1 VPFGLICSP
10 FLLEGKL
17 RFHLGSYD
25 SPVAKAIS
33 DNIYVDNVCVGA
45 ESVEEALHLYGEA
58 KSIFKEAS
66 MNLREWTSN
75 CDEFLDCLSE
85 GERSSGRI
93 GKVFGL
99 VWNQTEDFLQLS
111 AFKGNPDDV
120 DLTRRQVL
128 SDVSKI
134 YDPLGLVGPVTLSGK
149 LFLQRLW
156 TDMKLNWDKAL
167 PQALIDEWKQIT
179 SDWKKLC
186 DLHIPRYI
194 GVPEEKVSYQLIVYC
209 DASVQAYAVAVYV
222 RIVDKQLHFVK
233 TSLIFSKLRLAPLG
247 SKKHPNVEQG
257 QVSLPRMAIKFVT
270 RELKLSI
277 AKRMVFSDSECV
289 LYWIKS
295 TKRLPVFIQ
304 NRITEIRKEQDFVFA
319 YVPSSQDPA
328 DFATRGLTVAEITG
342 CSLWWHGP
350 EWLQL
355 REETWLTWNLPSITP
370 ERLEYYLSQTKMVGS
385 SVIYEATNVVKEAV
399 VEQTYLSPFI
409 IDEIRYSSLCKLLRI
424 TVLCLKFVKKKIL
437 NKCPMLLY
445 KRECY
450 RGVLF

>member
-1 VPFGLICSP
+1 MLSLNECLHRGPIVLPNMCGVLIRFRLYLIVVLADIEKAFLQINVQEQDGNVMKFLWYTDPTRPEKVEGNLSTYRFCRVPFGLICSP
-10 FLLEGKL
+10 FLLEGTL

-111 AFKGNPDDV
+111 AFKGNPDNV

-128 SDVSKI
+128 SDVSKV

-156 TDMKLNWDKAL
+156 TDMKLNWDEAL

-194 GVPEEKVSYQLIVYC
+194 GVPEEEVSYQLIVYC
-209 DASVQAYAVAVYV
+209 DASVKA
-222 RIVDKQLHFVK
+222 
-233 TSLIFSKLRLAPLG
+233 
-247 SKKHPNVEQG
+247 
-257 QVSLPRMAIKFVT
+257 
-270 RELKLSI
+270 
-277 AKRMVFSDSECV
+277 
-289 LYWIKS
+289 
-295 TKRLPVFIQ
+295 
-304 NRITEIRKEQDFVFA
+304 
-319 YVPSSQDPA
+319 
-328 DFATRGLTVAEITG
+328 
-342 CSLWWHGP
+342 
-350 EWLQL
+350 
-355 REETWLTWNLPSITP
+355 
-370 ERLEYYLSQTKMVGS
+370 
-385 SVIYEATNVVKEAV
+385 
-399 VEQTYLSPFI
+399 
-409 IDEIRYSSLCKLLRI
+409 
-424 TVLCLKFVKKKIL
+424 
-437 NKCPMLLY
+437 
-445 KRECY
+445 
-450 RGVLF
+450 